1 MRVTAE
7 TKEATR
13 QAILDSTLKLLRED
27 GWPNVGTR
35 EIASEAGIAN
45 GTLFNYFPTKEA
57 IVGTLVA
64 NALAEAN
71 EAPRTGGVDEQLFAL
86 IASGLRRLRPLR
98 SFLPFVVDSIL
109 AHDGDR
115 IRQEHLS
122 QVDRIVERPLTPMLR
137 HLYWSLYA
145 GVITFWVADPSR
157 KQEDTLAFIDQ
168 SVALFIDAIRRKE
181 SGT

>member
-1 MRVTAE
+1 MWKIVLNASDWR
-7 TKEATR
+7 AT
-13 QAILDSTLKLLRED
+13 TTT
-27 GWPNVGTR
+27 WPAAR
-35 EIASEAGIAN
+35 
-45 GTLFNYFPTKEA
+45 
-57 IVGTLVA
+57 
-64 NALAEAN
+64 
-71 EAPRTGGVDEQLFAL
+71 FAF
-86 IASGLRRLRPLR
+86 IGKAQR
-98 SFLPFVVDSIL
+98 VVDSIL